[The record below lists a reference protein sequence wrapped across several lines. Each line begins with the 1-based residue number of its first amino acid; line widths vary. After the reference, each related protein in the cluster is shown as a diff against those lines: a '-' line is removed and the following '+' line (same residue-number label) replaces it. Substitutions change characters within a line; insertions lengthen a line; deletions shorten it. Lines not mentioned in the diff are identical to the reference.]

1 MRLVNKMK
9 YGELNWKLKDKR
21 SYKKFIDSKD
31 CIEWG
36 EEIYSDW
43 AEKYKDSMGLMK
55 QVKDDFSLETSP
67 LECYCGYSYKYIN
80 EFLRTGKINN
90 QIYSNMTDLLIF
102 TLCSAPK
109 IPENIVLY
117 RVVGSSTAKEI
128 FLKNKNKEPFQE
140 KGFMSTSL
148 LENIINE
155 YNEECVEPVLL
166 KIFVPKDTIGI
177 YVNVIAKRSEEEVLL
192 APNNFLGMIEYP
204 YYNKEMGLNVLECKL
219 INFII

>member
-1 MRLVNKMK
+1 MQLLKRVR
-9 YGELNWKLKDKR
+9 YGELNCRLKDKKN
-21 SYKKFIDSKD
+21 YKKFIDSKD
-31 CIEWG
+31 YIEWG
-36 EEIYSDW
+36 EGIYSDW
-43 AEKYKDSMGLMK
+43 AEKYKESMRLME
-55 QVKDDFSLETSP
+55 QVKSDSSLETSP

-117 RVVGSSTAKEI
+117 RVVGGDIAKEI
-128 FLKNKNKEPFQE
+128 YLKNKNKEPFQE

-148 LENIINE
+148 LENIINN
-155 YNEECVEPVLL
+155 YNEECVEPMLL

-192 APNNFLGMIEYP
+192 APNNILRMIEYP
-204 YYNKEMGLNVLECKL
+204 YYDKELGVNVLECQL
-219 INFII
+219 INY